1 MTEVNETVGF
11 PRDLLNA
18 TPEERFAYYKACTIA
33 HPILQLAFDLVW
45 DHIHEPAGHPIVM
58 VVGPPRSGKT
68 FLFEWLISEIKY
80 EWAQQQ
86 SSDPGRIPVVGL
98 EIPGRDTLKP
108 AWSLL
113 YERILR
119 ALEEPLIDK
128 KIIYGDVALRPNG
141 NGKISFGERVT
152 GGKMRIAVEEALK
165 HRRPLAVLMDEIH
178 HLLGMAGLSFQD
190 QMDCV
195 KSLANMGGTLLVL
208 FGTYEA
214 LDLIGLSDQLTFRTK
229 VVHLRRYTETDEDTA
244 NFEGA
249 INTFQLEMP
258 FRKEPDLLKHY
269 DYIYE
274 RTLGRVGV
282 LRNWLLQAYRLALK
296 EAAPTLTLKHLKER
310 APLSATQAQTWLKN
324 IEVNEKEFY
333 EKVGEHDTITA
344 EDDADAEA
352 AVEEVATASDSTD
365 NDLPKLKPRRRSGRV
380 GQRGPARDK
389 TGRKKRAA

>member
-1 MTEVNETVGF
+1 M
-11 PRDLLNA
+11 A
-18 TPEERFAYYKACTIA
+18 TPEERYAHYKACTIA
-33 HPILQLAFDLVW
+33 HPILQLAFDLVL
-45 DHIHEPAGHPIVM
+45 DHIHEPEGHPIVM

-68 FLFEWLISEIKY
+68 FLFEWLISEIMY

-86 SSDPGRIPVVGL
+86 PSDPGRIPIVGL
-98 EIPGRDTLKP
+98 EVPGRDTLKP
-108 AWSLL
+108 SWSLL

-119 ALEEPLIDK
+119 TLEEPLIDK
-128 KIIYGDVALRPNG
+128 KIVYGDVALRSNG

-165 HRRPLAVLMDEIH
+165 HRRPLAVLIDEIH

-214 LDLIGLSDQLTFRTK
+214 LDLIGLSDQLTLRTK
-229 VVHLRRYTETDEDTA
+229 VIHLRRYTETDEDTA

-258 FRKEPDLLKHY
+258 FLKEPDLLKHY

-274 RTLGRVGV
+274 RTLGCVGI

-296 EAAPTLTLKHLKER
+296 EDAPTLTLKHLKKR
-310 APLSATQAQTWLKN
+310 VPLSAKQAQTWLTN
-324 IEVNEKEFY
+324 IRGNEEEFY
-333 EKVGEHDTITA
+333 RKVGEDDSIA
-344 EDDADAEA
+344 VEDDADAKV
-352 AVEEVATASDSTD
+352 AVEEAVTVGDLTD
-365 NDLPKLKPRRRSGRV
+365 AGLPRLKPRRRSGRV